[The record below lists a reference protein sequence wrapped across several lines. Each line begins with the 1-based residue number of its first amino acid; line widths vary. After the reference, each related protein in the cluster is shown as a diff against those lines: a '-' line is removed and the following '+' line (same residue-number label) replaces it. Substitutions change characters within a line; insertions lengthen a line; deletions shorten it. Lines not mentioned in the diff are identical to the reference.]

1 MPKSNLQMSWASAIG
16 LGARLENAAAEA
28 AAQLAGENG
37 VLRPDLAIVFASSAY
52 GQAIDNLPQV
62 LRSLL
67 GDALLFGCNATGLI
81 GGGMEEEQE
90 PGIAILCGRM
100 PEVSMSTLH
109 LEQATLPPLISS
121 REQWWRL
128 LDIGPEAA
136 ASFVLLADPG
146 TIDAESCARGLDR
159 AYPGATVIGGLS
171 SGAQSPGAARLLA
184 NEGLQRSG
192 AMLLALT
199 GNVVIDPVLA
209 QGCKPIGDPLFVTAC
224 DNNLISEL
232 DGRRPKDLLTAL
244 FAELDETDRA
254 GFGDSLCIGLALPGP
269 RQSIGAG
276 DFLIR
281 NVLGLDPD
289 SGALWVGA
297 RLAKNAVV
305 QFHLRDGRAATR
317 GTRSPSRRIAG
328 GAAAA
333 DGGPAL
339 RLRRSRPH
347 AVRRHRP
354 RLRDAAPPDRHPGRR
369 HVQRRRDRAGAGR
382 DLPARILERIRPDPA
397 AGQNG
402 LPIALSGT
410 VNPDATLRG
419 RTGRAR

>member
-1 MPKSNLQMSWASAIG
+1 MAWASAIG
-16 LGARLENAAAEA
+16 LGARLENAAADA
-28 AAQLAGENG
+28 AAQLAGDSG
-37 VLRPDLAIVFASSAY
+37 VPRPHVAIVFASSAY
-52 GQAIDNLPQV
+52 GQAIEQLPQI

-81 GGGMEEEQE
+81 GGGIEEEQE

-100 PEVSMSTLH
+100 PEVALSTLH
-109 LEQATLPPLISS
+109 LEQATLPPLVAS
-121 REQWWRL
+121 REHWWRL
-128 LDIGPEAA
+128 LDTGPEAA

-146 TIDAESCARGLDR
+146 TIDAEACARGLDR

-171 SGAQSPGAARLLA
+171 SGSQTPGSARLLA
-184 NEGLQRSG
+184 NEGLHRSG
-192 AMLLALT
+192 ALLLSLT

-224 DNNLISEL
+224 DGNLISEL

-244 FAELDETDRA
+244 FAQLDETDRA

-305 QFHLRDGRAATR
+305 QFHLRDGRAASEELEAR
-317 GTRSPSRRIAG
+317 LGESLVARPPPMAALLFACAG
-328 GAAAA
+328 
-333 DGGPAL
+333 
-339 RLRRSRPH
+339 
-347 AVRRHRP
+347 
-354 RLRDAAPPDRHPGRR
+354 
-369 HVQRRRDRAGAGR
+369 
-382 DLPARILERIRPDPA
+382 
-397 AGQNG
+397 
-402 LPIALSGT
+402 
-410 VNPDATLRG
+410 RG
-419 RTGRAR
+419 RTLFGVTGHDSGTLRRRIDIPVAGMFSAGEIAPVQGATFLHGFSSAFGLIRPRAETRS

>member
-1 MPKSNLQMSWASAIG
+1 MPESKLQMSWASAIG

-37 VLRPDLAIVFASSAY
+37 ILHPDLAIVFASSAY
-52 GQAIDNLPQV
+52 GRAIDNLPQI

-81 GGGMEEEQE
+81 GGGVEEEQE
-90 PGIAILCGRM
+90 PGIAMLCGRL
-100 PEVSMSTLH
+100 PEVSLSTLH
-109 LEQATLPPLISS
+109 LEQATLPPLIAS
-121 REQWWRL
+121 RDRWWRL
-128 LDIGPEAA
+128 LDAGPEAA

-171 SGAQSPGAARLLA
+171 SGAHSPGAARLLG
-184 NEGLQRSG
+184 NEGLHRSG
-192 AMLLALT
+192 ALLLALT

-224 DNNLISEL
+224 DGNLISEL
-232 DGRRPKDLLTAL
+232 DGRRPKDLLTAM
-244 FAELDETDRA
+244 FSELDETDRS

-269 RQSIGAG
+269 RQNIVAG

-281 NVLGLDPD
+281 NVLGLDPE

-305 QFHLRDGRAATR
+305 QFHLRDSRAASQELEARLGESLGVRPPPMAALLFACAGR
-317 GTRSPSRRIAG
+317 GRMLFGVTGHDSG
-328 GAAAA
+328 T
-333 DGGPAL
+333 
-339 RLRRSRPH
+339 LRRQIDIPVAGMFSAGEIAPVQGATFLH
-347 AVRRHRP
+347 GFSSAFGLIRP
-354 RLRDAAPPDRHPGRR
+354 RAK
-369 HVQRRRDRAGAGR
+369 AG
-382 DLPARILERIRPDPA
+382 
-397 AGQNG
+397 
-402 LPIALSGT
+402 
-410 VNPDATLRG
+410 
-419 RTGRAR
+419 